1 MLVNMKILH
10 VIPEFRKGGA
20 ERLAYD
26 ICYYLNQIP
35 EIDVKL
41 ITFKENPLNK
51 LCKDS
56 FYKHIP
62 SFYQPS
68 ITSRSK
74 KSIERLQQ
82 FINSFNPDV
91 VHSHLW
97 ETEMLLSKLKFINAK
112 RIVHFHDN
120 IKQLKKIKIPIKKK
134 DITNLYEKKIFVKTE
149 LDYILTISKDN
160 LEYAK
165 KVLPNGLRK
174 KIIKLPNAIN
184 FNNFFQNKKRKLES
198 IKLINVSSFLDKKN
212 QVFALE
218 IVKELVIMNYNVNID
233 FLGKGPCLKNCKEL
247 AKSLGIVKSVNF
259 KGNIENVKE
268 FYEKANVYLHTAKYE
283 PFGLVL
289 LEAMATGLPVVCLDG
304 KGNRDFIEHNKNGF
318 IFKTQNAKI
327 FANQI
332 LKLVKNKRLY
342 NEIAINGQKTARNY
356 DIKNYIENL
365 LKIYKN

>member
-1 MLVNMKILH
+1 MKILH
-10 VIPEFRKGGA
+10 IIPEFRKGGA

-74 KSIERLQQ
+74 KSIEKLQQ

-97 ETEMLLSKLKFINAK
+97 ETEMLLSKLKLINAK
-112 RIVHFHDN
+112 RIVHFHSN
-120 IKQLKKIKIPIKKK
+120 VKQLKKIKIPIKKK
-134 DITNLYEKKIFVKTE
+134 DITNLYEKKIFVKSE

-165 KVLPNGLRK
+165 KVLPNSLRK

-184 FNNFFQNKKRKLES
+184 FNKFFSVKEKKHSELN
-198 IKLINVSSFLDKKN
+198 LINVGSFKDVKN
-212 QVFALE
+212 QSFALE
-218 IVKELVIMNYNVNID
+218 VVKELAIMNYKVTIA
-233 FLGKGPCLKNCKEL
+233 FLGDGPYLKKCREL
-247 AKSLGIVKSVNF
+247 AIKLSIAENVSFL
-259 KGNIENVKE
+259 GNISNVKKY
-268 FYEKANVYLHTAKYE
+268 YEKANVYLHTAKHE
-283 PFGLVL
+283 GFGLVL
-289 LEAMATGLPVVCLDG
+289 LEAMATRLPVVSLDS